1 MNTKKSMDRIDYCC
15 YSEFIE
21 DVLYSVDH
29 VNFEECENV
38 SIIAKYDE
46 AVTIVEYLLCNDIV
60 IHAITM
66 LEPEYFGGY
75 DKEFIITVDEDGICV
90 EPMWGDAYGER
101 PAGYLYD
108 ESTVCYVFGNC
119 HRQVLDYI
127 DTKVVIEVNIGFD
140 EDECD
145 YDDCEDCDKEDIE
158 DVFKCNGD
166 CASCDMN
173 EDFEY
178 NAKIQHNPKKETIK
192 MDDDMKGFS
201 IATSD
206 DYGYSSFSFHSTD
219 ENLVKEMLKIYKKF

>member
-1 MNTKKSMDRIDYCC
+1 MNTKKSMDRVDYCC

-29 VNFEECENV
+29 VNFEECESV

-60 IHAITM
+60 LHAITM

-75 DKEFIITVDEDGICV
+75 NKEFIITVDEDGLCV
-90 EPMWGDAYGER
+90 EPMWRDAYGAR

-119 HRQVLDYI
+119 HRQVLDNI
-127 DTKVVIEVNIGFD
+127 DTRVAIEVNIGFD

-145 YDDCEDCDKEDIE
+145 DCNEHEDC
-158 DVFKCNGD
+158 FKCNGD
-166 CASCDMN
+166 CDNCDMN
-173 EDFEY
+173 DDVDNHIEY
-178 NAKIQHNPKKETIK
+178 TKFVKKETKPRTQKIE
-192 MDDDMKGFS
+192 MDKDMKGFS
-201 IATSD
+201 ISTSD

-219 ENLVKEMLKIYKKF
+219 EDLVKAMLKKYEKF